1 MKLVSACLCGIN
13 CKYDGGN
20 NLGPYFA
27 ELLAMGE
34 VIPVCPEQLG
44 GLTTPRSA
52 CEISGGTGLDVVQ
65 GNALVINRH
74 GMNVT
79 PNLIRGAEET
89 LSIAIQAAVDGAI
102 LKRGSPSCGSG
113 NIYDGTFTH
122 KMIIGDG
129 VTTAMLKRH
138 GFQVWN
144 EEEYLRD
151 KGVWTSIESS

>member
-20 NLGPYFA
+20 NLRPYFA

-102 LKRGSPSCGSG
+102 LKRVRPS
-113 NIYDGTFTH
+113 
-122 KMIIGDG
+122 
-129 VTTAMLKRH
+129 
-138 GFQVWN
+138 
-144 EEEYLRD
+144 
-151 KGVWTSIESS
+151 